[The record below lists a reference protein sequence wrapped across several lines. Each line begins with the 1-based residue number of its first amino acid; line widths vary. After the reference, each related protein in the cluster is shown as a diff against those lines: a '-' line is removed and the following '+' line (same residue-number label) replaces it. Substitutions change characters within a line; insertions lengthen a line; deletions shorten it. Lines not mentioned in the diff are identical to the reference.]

1 MNEEQKKKKR
11 KEKYLIDK
19 ILMNEKKIKEK
30 QGERKKKIHREVRC
44 KVFFFLLNWRLREFT
59 KNYSIKTLN
68 CGVN

>member
-44 KVFFFLLNWRLREFT
+44 KVFFFLLN
-59 KNYSIKTLN
+59 
-68 CGVN
+68 